1 MIEKTTDNEIEE
13 VAEEKSELFGK
24 VRADLRNEQLRR
36 LIIDWEKERDELYD
50 EIASRKGKVE
60 LLEALVKQ
68 SYEKI
73 LDVNK
78 EEQAKEQEVIEA
90 RLSALRIAQEEADE
104 KRVKEE
110 AAALLKKEGIAKRGK
125 KRPKKS
131 PTATASELSKRKAE
145 ANKKKKGE

>member
-1 MIEKTTDNEIEE
+1 MIEETTEDEVEE

-24 VRADLRNEQLRR
+24 VRADLRNQQLRK

-50 EIASRKGKVE
+50 EIAFRKGKVE

-78 EEQAKEQEVIEA
+78 EEQAKEQEMIEE
-90 RLSALRIAQEEADE
+90 RLSTLRVAQEEADE
-104 KRVKEE
+104 KR
-110 AAALLKKEGIAKRGK
+110 AAELLKKEGIAKRRK

-131 PTATASELSKRKAE
+131 PAASARELSKRKAE
-145 ANKKKKGE
+145 SKKKKGE